1 VGVPGFNVKMK
12 RHLRSLIFILL
23 ISLGLVA
30 AGCKVGVGEVR
41 EEEYSDSVPT
51 GRVISG
57 EEALRLYGI
66 EPGIEVGPLEPSSTQ
81 VPWFPMLVWV
91 SASVL
96 PYDDPDPILVLP
108 VYADSEL
115 GVSST
120 WVGDLEAGSSVM
132 LLSVHADSRSCF
144 VEGRAIQGWDIQ
156 GWVACNRLIFH
167 EPTPIVNPDD

>member
-1 VGVPGFNVKMK
+1 MGVPGFDVKMK

-30 AGCKVGVGEVR
+30 AGCKVGVVEEQ
-41 EEEYSDSVPT
+41 EEEDSDSVPT

-66 EPGIEVGPLEPSSTQ
+66 ESGVEIDPGEPNSTQ
-81 VPWFPMLVWV
+81 EPWFPMQVWV
-91 SASVL
+91 SASTL

-108 VYADSEL
+108 VYEDSEL

-120 WVGDLEAGSSVM
+120 WVGELEAGSSVM
-132 LLSVHADSRSCF
+132 LLSVHADSRLCF
-144 VEGRAIQGWDIQ
+144 VEGRAIQDWDIQ
-156 GWVACNRLIFH
+156 GWVVCNRLLFS
-167 EPTPIVNPDD
+167 EPTPIVNPDE

>member
-1 VGVPGFNVKMK
+1 M
-12 RHLRSLIFILL
+12 RSLIFILL
-23 ISLGLVA
+23 ISLGLFAV
-30 AGCKVGVGEVR
+30 GCKVGVGEVR
-41 EEEYSDSVPT
+41 EDEDSDSVPT

-66 EPGIEVGPLEPSSTQ
+66 ESGIEVGPVEPSSTQ
-81 VPWFPMLVWV
+81 EPWFPMQVWV
-91 SASVL
+91 SASIL

-132 LLSVHADSRSCF
+132 LLAIHGDGRTCF
-144 VEGRAIQGWDIQ
+144 VNGNALQGWTVE
-156 GWVACNRLIFH
+156 GWVACNRLLFS
-167 EPTPIVNPDD
+167 EPTPIDNLDE

>member
-1 VGVPGFNVKMK
+1 MGIPGFDVKIK

-30 AGCKVGVGEVR
+30 AGCKVGVGAVR
-41 EEEYSDSVPT
+41 EEEDSDSVPT

-66 EPGIEVGPLEPSSTQ
+66 ESGIEVGPVEPSSTQ
-81 VPWFPMLVWV
+81 EPWFPMQVWV

-96 PYDDPDPILVLP
+96 PYDDPDPIGVLP
-108 VYADSEL
+108 MYADGEF

-120 WVGDLEAGSSVM
+120 GVGDLEAGTSVM
-132 LLSVHADSRSCF
+132 LISVHPDGSSCF
-144 VEGRAIQGWDIQ
+144 FEGISLQGWDVK

-167 EPTPIVNPDD
+167 EPTPDGTPDE